1 MDLDYKLKLTE
12 KPLRNSESYNYI
24 RRTNHSKD
32 SDKKPKMPPEK
43 KILVTASSY
52 ILSDSRGKK
61 SEITKDALF
70 QLPCLQT
77 EKKKL
82 DKKIEDKDDHFMR
95 YLKVQLNNAKKLKKT
110 KAKIELKDHYLEN
123 FLKIKNIGKK
133 IMDNERY
140 QDQQDINERKKIF
153 EKMSADFDEKLYL
166 HKQQLKEKSNID
178 LNTDK
183 KALKQSKSKIEEL
196 KEQIKEYD
204 KKKLEYQQKITDL
217 FELKD
222 SKEMRKKINERVHRE
237 KEKIENKKDELPKD
251 MLMRKKINDME
262 EKLEIEKYKRERALL
277 NNMNFFQ
284 NKINKYIEENE
295 KKENNI
301 KKAIL
306 LVEKEKEEK
315 NNKRAEHLNKVKEN
329 LKKNEE
335 VREEKRQDILDKI
348 EIRNLKDY
356 AIKQEKNK
364 MIEERKKINANNR
377 QEREQMKLRIQEIID
392 GDNAYDKKVKND
404 ILLKKFLTETDKKD
418 SLQ

>member
-1 MDLDYKLKLTE
+1 LDLDYKLKLTE

-110 KAKIELKDHYLEN
+110 KAKIELKDHNLKNY
-123 FLKIKNIGKK
+123 LKIKNIGKK

-140 QDQQDINERKKIF
+140 QDQQDVNERKKIF
-153 EKMSADFDEKLYL
+153 EKMSADFDEKMYL

-329 LKKNEE
+329 LKKKEE

-364 MIEERKKINANNR
+364 MFEERKKINANSR

-392 GDNAYDKKVKND
+392 GDDAYDKKVKND

-418 SLQ
+418 S